1 MDLSGFPNTEA
12 EFRARFADDNRCRE
26 YLARLKWP
34 EGFRCAHCAGDRAY
48 FLPSKRVV
56 YECAGC
62 GRQVSVIAGTIF
74 EQRVLWFRAL
84 FEITA
89 SKQGISAAELQRT
102 LGVGWSWL
110 TKIRT
115 AMVRP
120 NREPLSGE
128 VEIAES
134 YVGGPEPGKPG
145 RAAEDK
151 AIVAAA
157 VEKRGQGCG
166 RVRLGV
172 IANVSADVLTA
183 FVDSHLGDGETAHT
197 DGWRGYAQLG
207 TGYRHIVSVLSK
219 LDQTAAE
226 VLPRVHLIFSLLKRS
241 DPRHPSGVG
250 EPQTS
255 RRLPR
260 GAYLPFQPPPRP
272 PDYARSRAAPRH
284 RHDNPTLSLLENGW
298 SPSSPRKSPNSPSQP
313 DDHGD
318 PFHGNFASSTRVG
331 HLRTYYARQR

>member
-26 YLARLKWP
+26 YLARLEMAGGLP
-34 EGFRCAHCAGDRAY
+34 LRPLRGDRAY

-74 EQRVLWFRAL
+74 EQSKKPLVRWFRAL

-89 SKQGISAAELQRT
+89 SKQGIAAAELQRK
-102 LGVGWSWL
+102 LGLGSYQTAWSWL

-151 AIVAAA
+151 ASRVAAA
-157 VEKRGQGCG
+157 VREASARAVVRG
-166 RVRLGV
+166 RLGV

-183 FVDSHLGDGETAHT
+183 FVDSRLGDGETRSTPTAGA
-197 DGWRGYAQLG
+197 DLCSSSSK
-207 TGYRHIVSVLSK
+207 TG
-219 LDQTAAE
+219 
-226 VLPRVHLIFSLLKRS
+226 
-241 DPRHPSGVG
+241 
-250 EPQTS
+250 
-255 RRLPR
+255 
-260 GAYLPFQPPPRP
+260 
-272 PDYARSRAAPRH
+272 
-284 RHDNPTLSLLENGW
+284 
-298 SPSSPRKSPNSPSQP
+298 
-313 DDHGD
+313 
-318 PFHGNFASSTRVG
+318 
-331 HLRTYYARQR
+331 

>member
-1 MDLSGFPNTEA
+1 MDLSEFPSTEA
-12 EFRARFADDNRCRE
+12 EFRARFANNNQCRE

-34 EGFRCAHCAGDRAY
+34 EGFRCVHCSGDRAY

-62 GRQVSVIAGTIF
+62 GRQVSLIAGTIF
-74 EQRVLWFRAL
+74 EQSKKPLVLWFRAL

-89 SKQGISAAELQRT
+89 SKQGISAAELQRK
-102 LGVGWSWL
+102 LGLGSYQTAWSWL

-128 VEIAES
+128 VEIDES

-157 VEKRGQGCG
+157 VEKRGKSCG

-183 FVDSHLGDGETAHT
+183 FVDSHLGDGEPLTP
-197 DGWRGYAQLG
+197 
-207 TGYRHIVSVLSK
+207 
-219 LDQTAAE
+219 AAGAAM
-226 VLPRVHLIFSLLKRS
+226 
-241 DPRHPSGVG
+241 PSSAR
-250 EPQTS
+250 PAIATS
-255 RRLPR
+255 SRCCPSSIR
-260 GAYLPFQPPPRP
+260 PRP
-272 PDYARSRAAPRH
+272 RCCHA
-284 RHDNPTLSLLENGW
+284 
-298 SPSSPRKSPNSPSQP
+298 
-313 DDHGD
+313 
-318 PFHGNFASSTRVG
+318 FI
-331 HLRTYYARQR
+331 

>member
-1 MDLSGFPNTEA
+1 MDVSEFPSGEA
-12 EFRARFADDNRCRE
+12 EFRGRFADDNRCRE

-74 EQRVLWFRAL
+74 EQSKKPLVLWFPAL

-89 SKQGISAAELQRT
+89 SKQGISAAELQRK
-102 LGVGWSWL
+102 LGLGSYQTAWSWL

-128 VEIAES
+128 VEIDES

-151 AIVAAA
+151 AIVAA
-157 VEKRGQGCG
+157 RW
-166 RVRLGV
+166 R
-172 IANVSADVLTA
+172 SAA
-183 FVDSHLGDGETAHT
+183 
-197 DGWRGYAQLG
+197 
-207 TGYRHIVSVLSK
+207 
-219 LDQTAAE
+219 
-226 VLPRVHLIFSLLKRS
+226 
-241 DPRHPSGVG
+241 
-250 EPQTS
+250 
-255 RRLPR
+255 
-260 GAYLPFQPPPRP
+260 
-272 PDYARSRAAPRH
+272 RAAA
-284 RHDNPTLSLLENGW
+284 G
-298 SPSSPRKSPNSPSQP
+298 
-313 DDHGD
+313 
-318 PFHGNFASSTRVG
+318 FALV
-331 HLRTYYARQR
+331 

>member
-1 MDLSGFPNTEA
+1 MV
-12 EFRARFADDNRCRE
+12 
-26 YLARLKWP
+26 LA
-34 EGFRCAHCAGDRAY
+34 H
-48 FLPSKRVV
+48 
-56 YECAGC
+56 
-62 GRQVSVIAGTIF
+62 Q
-74 EQRVLWFRAL
+74 
-84 FEITA
+84 
-89 SKQGISAAELQRT
+89 
-102 LGVGWSWL
+102 
-110 TKIRT
+110 IRT

-207 TGYRHIVSVLSK
+207 KTGYRHIVSVLSK

-226 VLPRVHLIFSLLKRS
+226 VLPRVHLIFSLLKRWIPGTHQGS
-241 DPRHPSGVG
+241 VSLKHLDGYLEEFTFRFNRRRARRITHGAERLLGIAMTTPPCPFWKMVG
-250 EPQTS
+250 RLRPQGKA
-255 RRLPR
+255 RL
-260 GAYLPFQPPPRP
+260 AV
-272 PDYARSRAAPRH
+272 AA
-284 RHDNPTLSLLENGW
+284 
-298 SPSSPRKSPNSPSQP
+298 
-313 DDHGD
+313 
-318 PFHGNFASSTRVG
+318 
-331 HLRTYYARQR
+331 